1 MNLQNKTFVQWLLII
16 FAVLFLSKTAMSQDY
31 DIYIY
36 DIKSG
41 ETKQISNIPD
51 LGEYMPDWS
60 PDGKKIVH
68 NHWSPLLGNVI
79 MITDVNTG
87 ESTILEGAEESNNP
101 AWSPNGQWIAF
112 DHWPIPDGIYLLP
125 PEGGTPRFV
134 IEDAF
139 DPDWSPNSERIVFYR
154 PSDRTIQTVDI
165 NNPTDMTVVANVF
178 TPYYAPDPRWSP
190 NGLWIAYGNPEES
203 ENKGLW
209 KVRVNPGGERLSLP
223 EPIYIG
229 GNYYNP
235 AWSNNSKQI
244 AFISCPDDGI
254 WDYDIWIISVDD
266 NSPIRLTGL
275 VGYGDYNPSF
285 SRNGQYIAYSGYTET
300 QLPKTKPDQNVEPE
314 NPTEISFL
322 QNYPNPFNPLT
333 KISYEIPE
341 AGLVILKVYDL
352 MSNEVA
358 ELVNGKRQAG
368 KYEVEF
374 TGENLASGVY
384 LYRIQVRDF
393 VLTKKMLLL
402 K

>member
-1 MNLQNKTFVQWLLII
+1 MRKANKQN
-16 FAVLFLSKTAMSQDY
+16 
-31 DIYIY
+31 
-36 DIKSG
+36 
-41 ETKQISNIPD
+41 
-51 LGEYMPDWS
+51 
-60 PDGKKIVH
+60 
-68 NHWSPLLGNVI
+68 
-79 MITDVNTG
+79 
-87 ESTILEGAEESNNP
+87 
-101 AWSPNGQWIAF
+101 
-112 DHWPIPDGIYLLP
+112 
-125 PEGGTPRFV
+125 
-134 IEDAF
+134 
-139 DPDWSPNSERIVFYR
+139 
-154 PSDRTIQTVDI
+154 
-165 NNPTDMTVVANVF
+165 
-178 TPYYAPDPRWSP
+178 
-190 NGLWIAYGNPEES
+190 GNPEES

-341 AGLVILKVYDL
+341 AGLVILKV
-352 MSNEVA
+352 
-358 ELVNGKRQAG
+358 KK
-368 KYEVEF
+368 KYKK
-374 TGENLASGVY
+374 NLKY
-384 LYRIQVRDF
+384 
-393 VLTKKMLLL
+393 
-402 K
+402 